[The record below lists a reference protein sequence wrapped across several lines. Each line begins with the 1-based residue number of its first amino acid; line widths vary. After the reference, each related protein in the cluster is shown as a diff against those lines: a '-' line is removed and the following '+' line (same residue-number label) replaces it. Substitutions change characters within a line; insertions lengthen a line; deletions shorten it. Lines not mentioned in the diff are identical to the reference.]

1 VPRPAQAAA
10 ERSDALLSV
19 RQSEEQRQ
27 AVRPRLVRD
36 VPAKSSRR
44 STDNRLVQERA
55 VPGSLTELI
64 RKLSES
70 GTDVLTRNIAA
81 RSARVRSYLGALGEL
96 RTYIKNSQ
104 NYGHQASSVNIL
116 RNLIRMGCPG
126 PYTLVLDGTDKRDIN
141 DLVHKLHLLIPEFAG
156 LDQP

>member
-1 VPRPAQAAA
+1 DRNRIAVPRPAQTAA

-36 VPAKSSRR
+36 VPAKSPRR
-44 STDNRLVQERA
+44 SIDNRLGQECA

-70 GTDVLTRNIAA
+70 GTDVLTRNIGD
-81 RSARVRSYLGALGEL
+81 RITKVRNYLRGLGEV
-96 RTYIKNSQ
+96 RIFIYNSQ

-126 PYTLVLDGTDKRDIN
+126 PYTLALDGYN
-141 DLVHKLHLLIPEFAG
+141 DQAI
-156 LDQP
+156 